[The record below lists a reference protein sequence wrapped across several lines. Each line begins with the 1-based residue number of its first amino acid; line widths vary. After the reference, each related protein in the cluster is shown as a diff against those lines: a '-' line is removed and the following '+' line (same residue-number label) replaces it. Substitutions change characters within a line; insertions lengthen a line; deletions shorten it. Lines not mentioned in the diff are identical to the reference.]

1 MYEPLVSIII
11 PVYNSEKYLDETIR
25 SAIQQTWPNKEIIVV
40 DDGSTDNS
48 LSIAIKYQGQ
58 QLKVFVQENKGA
70 SAARNKGL
78 AEAKGEYI
86 QFLDADDLLS
96 KNKIESQITELIRFP
111 NSLGLCCTVH
121 FYDGNDPFGQLVKH
135 EWNKHGSDDP
145 VDFLIKL
152 YGGAIIGPEYGG
164 MIQTNAWLTPISIIR
179 EAGNWN
185 EKLSL
190 DDDGEYFCRVILASK
205 TIIYAPKAV
214 NYYRKYRA
222 NPSLSAGN
230 DLKAMQSALI
240 ANELKYKHLKDK
252 SNNPQIDAA
261 FARLFMENAVT
272 FYPKFKDLYLIA
284 NKRVQELGGT
294 QFVPAIGGRKIEIVK
309 NIFGWRFA
317 KFLQFVMSR
326 LLEILRTKDC

>member
-1 MYEPLVSIII
+1 MSLNI
-11 PVYNSEKYLDETIR
+11 
-25 SAIQQTWPNKEIIVV
+25 EI
-40 DDGSTDNS
+40 
-48 LSIAIKYQGQ
+48 
-58 QLKVFVQENKGA
+58 
-70 SAARNKGL
+70 
-78 AEAKGEYI
+78 
-86 QFLDADDLLS
+86 
-96 KNKIESQITELIRFP
+96 
-111 NSLGLCCTVH
+111 
-121 FYDGNDPFGQLVKH
+121 
-135 EWNKHGSDDP
+135 
-145 VDFLIKL
+145 
-152 YGGAIIGPEYGG
+152 
-164 MIQTNAWLTPISIIR
+164 
-179 EAGNWN
+179 
-185 EKLSL
+185 
-190 DDDGEYFCRVILASK
+190 
-205 TIIYAPKAV
+205 